1 MMNRPFP
8 SAPAVA
14 KIAPGIPIPPRSILI
29 SPADHSAYWSLQN
42 YGMIY
47 RSVDHQNWT
56 LQPTGVQA
64 DLLAGTATSG
74 RVCWAVGRKG
84 TILLTTDGMHWEQV
98 KSPTTSDVVGITAAS
113 KDVAT
118 IFTLGGA
125 KYSTFD
131 GGSNWEQAN

>member
-1 MMNRPFP
+1 MMNRPFVG
-8 SAPAVA
+8 APAVA
-14 KIAPGIPIPPRSILI
+14 KIAPGIPVPPRSILVT
-29 SPADHSAYWSLQN
+29 PADHSAYWSLQN

-47 RSVDHQNWT
+47 RTVDHKTWT

-74 RVCWAVGRKG
+74 TVCWAVGRRG

-118 IFTLGGA
+118 IFTLGGVN
-125 KYSTFD
+125 YSTFD
-131 GGSNWEQAN
+131 GGSNWEKDH